1 MTFFKKTQEPDN
13 FAQLVV
19 DFIFAKAQNFN
30 SRFAS
35 VSDAMALA
43 SVEMLI
49 QKELE
54 NGTYFTRLAASSR
67 DVTSKD
73 FETVRQK
80 YYKKFNDAVAEGGD
94 PKEIM
99 KQLRAEF
106 MESKEDRKV
115 RDYVWQQLFGRLNKL
130 QRDLKIEDPAQV
142 IADYFGI
149 GDRETN
155 EQGFLDYL
163 IKPANN
169 PNTGETK
176 KDSEGQ
182 EMFVLDLKQRKY
194 QGQEPLQGIIT
205 ALVEG
210 IKGGVGRSKVSR
222 EITKNKKE
230 TSTEQSLGGG
240 KADSAD
246 VTLGEGLRA
255 TNTLS
260 PEQLLIEQEE
270 RAEETDPL
278 KNLRVL
284 AMQFKASSIFPELQN
299 IKPMLDKKK
308 VLFDKRF
315 LDDEE
320 MAQYDSLSK
329 AIYQKVNSIKEG
341 LIGSRAFQAIPEG
354 PTRQSKAAQIGEL
367 AFDVADM
374 YIIPGYQAFEV
385 PEDGAAQAAPATP
398 AALGFGSFK
407 SNADAHFEGML
418 PYIYGSMD
426 LHPPGSEMSQEKAN
440 SPRLTRKMTKSIPYG
455 EGIETKSQQDAVIS
469 GDKAA
474 MDAAGV
480 PAITQ
485 FNRDLLQLVHD
496 WQVQSLWEGGKGQQ
510 LVDSSYKKS
519 ANDNFFSGIAKLAE
533 KYRDYPEV
541 QQRIAEE
548 YTAARTRMV
557 DGKNVTEG
565 STTWQRTQEDFDAI
579 RINAE
584 FMRLLDTVGKQVG
597 GQPFNSFGQLSGVD
611 PAVIDSALDQIVAE
625 ETHFGGGLAWLPS
638 KIGAQWKGRMH
649 QFDPVSFK
657 AYLKKSL
664 DSMISGAAGGPK
676 SPKNVAWWQHGQPTD
691 TEGVT
696 PVIRRKAPV
705 SDSTQL
711 GQDEEGLVQTMSY
724 YHDEDEDE
732 MPHKVKRFKI
742 VVK

>member
-19 DFIFAKAQNFN
+19 DYILAKAQNFN
-30 SRFAS
+30 SRYAS
-35 VSDAMALA
+35 VSDVMALA

-49 QKELE
+49 SKELS
-54 NGTYFTRLAASSR
+54 NGTFGTRLAQALR
-67 DVTSKD
+67 DTRGMPTTED
-73 FETVRQK
+73 FEQVRKK
-80 YYKKFNDAVAEGGD
+80 YRMKMRKGLEEAAATGGD
-94 PKEIM
+94 AKEVM
-99 KQLRAEF
+99 RELRSEF
-106 MESKEDRKV
+106 ANSQDRSDKKV
-115 RDYVWQQLFGRLNKL
+115 RDYMMAEAYGRSYQLKMA
-130 QRDLKIEDPAQV
+130 EPEAA
-142 IADYFGI
+142 IADYFHL
-149 GDRETN
+149 GDTESDA
-155 EQGFLDYL
+155 QGFLDYL
-163 IKPANN
+163 LKTEKDPE
-169 PNTGETK
+169 TGK
-176 KDSEGQ
+176 SKFSLNLNQDPSN
-182 EMFVLDLKQRKY
+182 
-194 QGQEPLQGIIT
+194 
-205 ALVEG
+205 LVSAAMAG
-210 IKGGVGRSKVSR
+210 IKGGVGRSQVSR
-222 EITKNKKE
+222 EIKQKQKE
-230 TSTEQSLGGG
+230 TSTEQSISGG
-240 KADSAD
+240 KTDSAD
-246 VTLGEGLRA
+246 VTVGEGL
-255 TNTLS
+255 TGTSGISLS
-260 PEQLLIEQEE
+260 PEELLIQQEE

-278 KNLRVL
+278 KNLTVL
-284 AMQFKASSIFPELQN
+284 AMQFKASNIFPELQN

-308 VLFDKRF
+308 VLFEKRF

-329 AIYQKVNSIKEG
+329 EIYQRVNAIKEG

-354 PTRQSKAAQIGEL
+354 PTRQSKAAQINEL

-385 PEDGAAQAAPATP
+385 PEEQAAQAAPATP

-407 SNADAHFEGML
+407 ANADSHFENML

-440 SPRLTRKMTKSIPYG
+440 TPRLTRKMTKSIPYG
-455 EGIETKSQQDAVIS
+455 EGIETRAQQEAVIS

-510 LVDSSYKKS
+510 LVDSPYKKS
-519 ANDNFFSGIAKLAE
+519 ANDNFFAGIAKLAE
-533 KYRDYPEV
+533 KYKDNPEV

-548 YTAARTRMV
+548 YTAARTRLV
-557 DGKNVTEG
+557 DGQKVTEG
-565 STTWQRTQEDFDAI
+565 STTWQRTQEDFDAL

-584 FMRLLDTVGKQVG
+584 FMRLLDSVGRQVSG
-597 GQPFNSFGQLSGVD
+597 APFNSFGQLSGVD
-611 PAVIDSALDQIVAE
+611 PAIIDNALDQIVAE

-649 QFDPVSFK
+649 QFDPSSFK

-691 TEGVT
+691 TEGVS
-696 PVIRRKAPV
+696 PVIRRKAPG

-711 GQDEEGLVQTMSY
+711 GQDDENQGLVQTMSY

-732 MPHKVKRFKI
+732 KPHKVKRFKI

>member
-49 QKELE
+49 QKELSG
-54 NGTYFTRLAASSR
+54 GTFSTRMAQALR
-67 DVTSKD
+67 DTRSMPTTED
-73 FETVRQK
+73 FEQVRKK
-80 YYKKFNDAVAEGGD
+80 YRMKMRKALDEVAATGGD
-94 PKEIM
+94 PKDAM
-99 KQLRAEF
+99 RQLRSEF
-106 MESKEDRKV
+106 ATSQDKADKKV
-115 RDYVWQQLFGRLNKL
+115 RDYMMVEAYGRSYQLKMA
-130 QRDLKIEDPAQV
+130 DPESA
-142 IADYFGI
+142 IADYFHI
-149 GDRETN
+149 GDTESDA
-155 EQGFLDYL
+155 QGFLDYL
-163 IKPANN
+163 LKTEKDPE
-169 PNTGETK
+169 TGK
-176 KDSEGQ
+176 SKFSLNLNQDPSN
-182 EMFVLDLKQRKY
+182 
-194 QGQEPLQGIIT
+194 
-205 ALVEG
+205 LVSAAMAG
-210 IKGGVGRSKVSR
+210 IKGGVGRSQVSR
-222 EITKNKKE
+222 EIKQKQKE

-255 TNTLS
+255 TTTLS

-278 KNLRVL
+278 KNLTVL
-284 AMQFKASSIFPELQN
+284 AMQFKANNIFPEIQS

-308 VLFDKRF
+308 VLFEKRF

-455 EGIETKSQQDAVIS
+455 EGIETKAQQDAVIS

-510 LVDSSYKKS
+510 LVDSPYKKG
-519 ANDNFFSGIAKLAE
+519 ANDNFFSGIAQLSE
-533 KYRDYPEV
+533 KYKDNPEV

-548 YTAARTRMV
+548 YTAARTRLI
-557 DGKNVTEG
+557 DGQKVTEG
-565 STTWQRTQEDFDAI
+565 STTWQRTQEDFDAL

-584 FMRLLDTVGKQVG
+584 FMRLLDTVGKQVS

-657 AYLKKSL
+657 TYLKKSL

-696 PVIRRKAPV
+696 PVIRRKAPG

>member
-1 MTFFKKTQEPDN
+1 MTFFKKKQELDN
-13 FAQLVV
+13 FAQLVLDYIV
-19 DFIFAKAQNFN
+19 AKAQSNN
-30 SRFAS
+30 SRYAS

-54 NGTYFTRLAASSR
+54 NGNFSNRLAQSLR
-67 DVTSKD
+67 DTRNMPTTDD
-73 FETVRQK
+73 FEQVRKK
-80 YYKKFNDAVAEGGD
+80 YRMKMRKALDDAKATGGD
-94 PKEIM
+94 PKEVM
-99 KQLRAEF
+99 RQLRSEF
-106 MESKEDRKV
+106 ASSQDRSDKKV
-115 RDYVWQQLFGRLNKL
+115 RDYMMAEAYGRSYQLKMA
-130 QRDLKIEDPAQV
+130 EPEAA
-142 IADYFGI
+142 IADYFHL
-149 GDRETN
+149 GDKETN

-163 IKPANN
+163 LKTEIDPE
-169 PNTGETK
+169 TGK
-176 KDSEGQ
+176 SKFSLNLNQDPSNL
-182 EMFVLDLKQRKY
+182 VSA
-194 QGQEPLQGIIT
+194 
-205 ALVEG
+205 ALSG
-210 IKGGVGRSKVSR
+210 IKGGVGRSR
-222 EITKNKKE
+222 ITKDIQQKQKE

-278 KNLRVL
+278 KNLTLL
-284 AMQFKASSIFPELQN
+284 AMQFKANNIFPEIQSV
-299 IKPMLDKKK
+299 KPMLDKKK
-308 VLFDKRF
+308 ALFEKRF
-315 LDDEE
+315 LNDEE

-341 LIGSRAFQAIPEG
+341 LIGSRSFQAIPEG
-354 PTRQSKAAQIGEL
+354 PTRQSKAAQISEL

-385 PEDGAAQAAPATP
+385 PEDEVAQAAPATP

-407 SNADAHFEGML
+407 SNADAHFETML
-418 PYIYGSMD
+418 PYIYSAMD
-426 LHPPGSEMSQEKAN
+426 LHPAGSEMSQAKAN

-455 EGIETKSQQDAVIS
+455 EGIETQAQQDAVIS
-469 GDKAA
+469 GDQEA
-474 MDAAGV
+474 MNAAGV
-480 PAITQ
+480 PAIAQ

-510 LVDSSYKKS
+510 LVDSPYKKS

-584 FMRLLDTVGKQVG
+584 FMKLLDTVGRQVS
-597 GQPFNSFGQLSGVD
+597 GQPFTSFGQLSDVD
-611 PAVIDSALDQIVAE
+611 PSIVDSALDQIVAE
-625 ETHFGGGLAWLPS
+625 ETHFGGGFAWLPS

-649 QFDPVSFK
+649 QFDPSSLK

-664 DSMISGAAGGPK
+664 DSIVSGSAGGPK
-676 SPKNVAWWQHGQPTD
+676 SPKNVAWWQHGQPVD

-696 PVIRRKAPV
+696 PVVRRKAPGA
-705 SDSTQL
+705 DSTQL
-711 GQDEEGLVQTMSY
+711 GQDEENSGLVQTMSY

-732 MPHKVKRFKI
+732 KPHKIKRFKI
-742 VVK
+742 VVN

>member
-19 DFIFAKAQNFN
+19 DFILAKAQNFN

-49 QKELE
+49 QKELSG
-54 NGTYFTRLAASSR
+54 GTFSTRMAQALR
-67 DVTSKD
+67 DTKSMPTTED
-73 FETVRQK
+73 FEQVRKK
-80 YYKKFNDAVAEGGD
+80 YRMKMRKALDEVAATGGD
-94 PKEIM
+94 PKDAM
-99 KQLRAEF
+99 RQLRSEF
-106 MESKEDRKV
+106 ATSQDRADKKV
-115 RDYVWQQLFGRLNKL
+115 RDYMMVEAYGRSYQLKMA
-130 QRDLKIEDPAQV
+130 DPESA
-142 IADYFGI
+142 IADYFHI
-149 GDRETN
+149 GDTESDA
-155 EQGFLDYL
+155 QGFLDYL
-163 IKPANN
+163 LKTEKDPE
-169 PNTGETK
+169 TGK
-176 KDSEGQ
+176 SKFSLNLNQDPSN
-182 EMFVLDLKQRKY
+182 
-194 QGQEPLQGIIT
+194 
-205 ALVEG
+205 LVSAAMAG
-210 IKGGVGRSKVSR
+210 IKGGVGRSQVSR
-222 EITKNKKE
+222 EIKQKQKE

-246 VTLGEGLRA
+246 VTLGEGLKA
-255 TNTLS
+255 TTTLS

-278 KNLRVL
+278 KNLTVL
-284 AMQFKASSIFPELQN
+284 AMQFKANNIFPEIQS

-308 VLFDKRF
+308 VLFEKRF

-455 EGIETKSQQDAVIS
+455 EGIETKAQQDAVIS

-510 LVDSSYKKS
+510 LVDSPYKKG
-519 ANDNFFSGIAKLAE
+519 ANDNFFAGIAQLSE
-533 KYRDYPEV
+533 KYKDNPEV

-548 YTAARTRMV
+548 YTAARTRLI
-557 DGKNVTEG
+557 DGQKVTEG
-565 STTWQRTQEDFDAI
+565 STTWQRTQEDFDAL

-584 FMRLLDTVGKQVG
+584 FMRLLDTVGKQVS

-696 PVIRRKAPV
+696 PVIRRKAPG

>member
-19 DFIFAKAQNFN
+19 DFILAKAQNFN
-30 SRFAS
+30 SRYAS
-35 VSDAMALA
+35 VSDVMALA

-49 QKELE
+49 SKELLNE
-54 NGTYFTRLAASSR
+54 TFGTRLAQALR
-67 DVTSKD
+67 DTRNMPTTED
-73 FETVRQK
+73 FEQVRKK
-80 YYKKFNDAVAEGGD
+80 YRMKMRKGLEEAAATGGD
-94 PKEIM
+94 TKEVM
-99 KQLRAEF
+99 RELRSEF
-106 MESKEDRKV
+106 ANSQDRSDKKV
-115 RDYVWQQLFGRLNKL
+115 RDYMMAEAYGRSYQLKMA
-130 QRDLKIEDPAQV
+130 EPEAA
-142 IADYFGI
+142 IADYFHL
-149 GDRETN
+149 GDTESDA
-155 EQGFLDYL
+155 QGFLDYL
-163 IKPANN
+163 LKTEKDPE
-169 PNTGETK
+169 TGK
-176 KDSEGQ
+176 SKFSLNLNQDPSN
-182 EMFVLDLKQRKY
+182 
-194 QGQEPLQGIIT
+194 
-205 ALVEG
+205 LVSAAMAG
-210 IKGGVGRSKVSR
+210 IKGGVGRSQVSR
-222 EITKNKKE
+222 EIKQKQKE
-230 TSTEQSLGGG
+230 TSTEQSISGG
-240 KADSAD
+240 KTDSAD
-246 VTLGEGLRA
+246 VTVGEGL
-255 TNTLS
+255 TGTSGISLS
-260 PEQLLIEQEE
+260 PEELFIQQEE

-278 KNLRVL
+278 KNLTVL
-284 AMQFKASSIFPELQN
+284 AMQFKASNIFPELQN
-299 IKPMLDKKK
+299 IKPMLDNKKI
-308 VLFDKRF
+308 LFEKRF
-315 LDDEE
+315 LNDEE

-329 AIYQKVNSIKEG
+329 EIYQRVNAIKEG

-354 PTRQSKAAQIGEL
+354 PTRQSKAAQINEL

-385 PEDGAAQAAPATP
+385 PEEQAAQAAPATP

-407 SNADAHFEGML
+407 ANADSHFENML

-440 SPRLTRKMTKSIPYG
+440 TPRLTRKMTKSIPYG
-455 EGIETKSQQDAVIS
+455 EGIETKAQQDAVIS

-480 PAITQ
+480 PAIAQ

-510 LVDSSYKKS
+510 LVDSPYKKS
-519 ANDNFFSGIAKLAE
+519 ANDNFFAGIAKLAE
-533 KYRDYPEV
+533 KYKDNPEI

-548 YTAARTRMV
+548 YTAARTRII
-557 DGKNVTEG
+557 DGQKVTEG
-565 STTWQRTQEDFDAI
+565 STTWQRTQEDFDAL

-584 FMRLLDTVGKQVG
+584 FMRLLDSVGRQVSG
-597 GQPFNSFGQLSGVD
+597 APFNSFSQLSGVD
-611 PAVIDSALDQIVAE
+611 PAIIDNALDQIVAE

-649 QFDPVSFK
+649 QFDPASFK

-696 PVIRRKAPV
+696 PVIRRKAPG

-711 GQDEEGLVQTMSY
+711 GQDDENEGLVQTMSY
-724 YHDEDEDE
+724 YHDEDEDAA
-732 MPHKVKRFKI
+732 PHKVRRFKI